1 MLRRRKP
8 DAQWNTNGAFFK
20 RRFQLLASF
29 VDKSGSLTYPVP
41 SSFVAVSSVESRDPV
56 VIVTGSSSGIGRA
69 VCARL
74 AKTGVAVIS
83 VDRNDAPADIDI
95 AAHFG
100 CDLSDSDA
108 IKKLIRDLDYQFDPA
123 TFASLI
129 NVAGVPGTQPAS
141 TVLEV
146 NLLAVRSLSRAFS
159 SRFSAGASIVN
170 IGSISGNAWQ
180 QRLDVHRFLL
190 ELDDDQAREWWSERS
205 KSVGVDPYTFSKEAV
220 IVWSMLQAGELLGT
234 GIRCNVVSPGPVD
247 TPLLPT
253 FREQIG
259 AERIDWVLG
268 HSGRVATPD
277 EIAEAIEWLAVGES
291 RWVNG
296 HHLVVDGGFTAG
308 LLSGWVDV
316 ADAPAP
322 KVTHVE

>member
-1 MLRRRKP
+1 MEHH
-8 DAQWNTNGAFFK
+8 GAFFK

-29 VDKSGSLTYPVP
+29 LDNSGSLTYQVP
-41 SSFVAVSSVESRDPV
+41 SSFITVSSLDSRDRV
-56 VIVTGSSSGIGRA
+56 AIVTGSSSGIGHA
-69 VCARL
+69 VCGRL
-74 AKTGVAVIS
+74 TKKGIAVIS
-83 VDRNDAPADIDI
+83 VDQNDAPEGVDVV
-95 AAHFG
+95 AHFG
-100 CDLSDSDA
+100 CDLGDSDA
-108 IKKLIRDLDYQFDPA
+108 VEHLIQDLDDQFDPA
-123 TFASLI
+123 TFVSLI
-129 NVAGVPGTQPAS
+129 NVAGVPGTRPAS

-190 ELDDDQAREWWSERS
+190 ELDDDQAREWWSDRS

-259 AERIDWVLG
+259 DERIDWVLD
-268 HSGRVATPD
+268 HSGRAATPD

-296 HHLVVDGGFTAG
+296 HHLVVDGGYTAG

-316 ADAPAP
+316 ANAPAP

>member
-1 MLRRRKP
+1 MQHQRRLLE
-8 DAQWNTNGAFFK
+8 
-20 RRFQLLASF
+20 RRFQPLASF
-29 VDKSGSLTYPVP
+29 LDNSGSLTYRVP
-41 SSFVAVSSVESRDPV
+41 SSFIAMSSVDSSDRV
-56 VIVTGSSSGIGRA
+56 AIVTGSSSGIGHA
-69 VCARL
+69 VCGRL
-74 AKTGVAVIS
+74 TEKGIAVIS
-83 VDRNDAPADIDI
+83 VDQNNAPEGVDVV
-95 AAHFG
+95 AHFG

-108 IKKLIRDLDYQFDPA
+108 IENLIRDLDDQFDPA

-146 NLLAVRSLSRAFS
+146 NFLAVRSLSRAFS

-180 QRLDVHRFLL
+180 QRLDVHQFLL
-190 ELDDDQAREWWSERS
+190 GLDDDQAREWWRDRS

-259 AERIDWVLG
+259 DERIDWVLA
-268 HSGRVATPD
+268 HSGRAASPD

-296 HHLVVDGGFTAG
+296 HHLVVDGGYTAG

-316 ADAPAP
+316 ANAPAP
-322 KVTHVE
+322 KATHVE

>member
-1 MLRRRKP
+1 
-8 DAQWNTNGAFFK
+8 
-20 RRFQLLASF
+20 
-29 VDKSGSLTYPVP
+29 
-41 SSFVAVSSVESRDPV
+41 VSSVDSRDRV
-56 VIVTGSSSGIGRA
+56 AIVTGSSSGIGHA

-74 AKTGVAVIS
+74 SRKEIAVIS
-83 VDRNDAPADIDI
+83 VDQNEAPEGVDVI
-95 AAHFG
+95 AHFG
-100 CDLSDSDA
+100 CDLSDADA
-108 IKKLIRDLDYQFDPA
+108 VKNLMQDLDAQFDPT
-123 TFASLI
+123 TFVSLI
-129 NVAGVPGTQPAS
+129 NVAGVPGTRPAS

-146 NLLAVRSLSRAFS
+146 NLLAVRSLCRALS
-159 SRFSAGASIVN
+159 SRFSPGASIVN

-180 QRLDVHRFLL
+180 QRLDVHQFLL
-190 ELDDDQAREWWSERS
+190 RLDDDQAREWWRDRS

-259 AERIDWVLG
+259 DDRIDWVLT
-268 HSGRVATPD
+268 HSGRAATPD

-296 HHLVVDGGFTAG
+296 HHLVVDGGYTAG

-316 ADAPAP
+316 ANAPAP

>member
-1 MLRRRKP
+1 M
-8 DAQWNTNGAFFK
+8 
-20 RRFQLLASF
+20 
-29 VDKSGSLTYPVP
+29 
-41 SSFVAVSSVESRDPV
+41 SSVDSRDRV
-56 VIVTGSSSGIGRA
+56 AIVTGSSSGIGHA

-74 AKTGVAVIS
+74 SRKGIVVIS
-83 VDRNDAPADIDI
+83 VDQNEAPEGVDVI
-95 AAHFG
+95 AHFG
-100 CDLSDSDA
+100 CDLSDADA
-108 IKKLIRDLDYQFDPA
+108 VKNLMQDLDAQFDPT
-123 TFASLI
+123 TFVSLI
-129 NVAGVPGTQPAS
+129 NVAGVPGTRPAS

-146 NLLAVRSLSRAFS
+146 NLLAVRSLCRALS
-159 SRFSAGASIVN
+159 SRFSPGASIVN

-180 QRLDVHRFLL
+180 QRLDVHQFLL
-190 ELDDDQAREWWSERS
+190 RLDDDQAREWWRDRS

-259 AERIDWVLG
+259 DDRIDWVLT
-268 HSGRVATPD
+268 HSGRAATPD

-296 HHLVVDGGFTAG
+296 HHLVVDGGYTAG

-316 ADAPAP
+316 ANAPAP

>member
-1 MLRRRKP
+1 MEHH
-8 DAQWNTNGAFFK
+8 GAFFK

-29 VDKSGSLTYPVP
+29 LDNSGSLTYQVP
-41 SSFVAVSSVESRDPV
+41 SSFIAVSSLDSRDRV
-56 VIVTGSSSGIGRA
+56 AIVTGSSSGIGHA
-69 VCARL
+69 VCGRL
-74 AKTGVAVIS
+74 TKKGIAVIS
-83 VDRNDAPADIDI
+83 VDQNDAPEGVDVV
-95 AAHFG
+95 AHFG
-100 CDLSDSDA
+100 CDLGDSDA
-108 IKKLIRDLDYQFDPA
+108 VENLIQDLDDQFDPA
-123 TFASLI
+123 TFVSLI

-190 ELDDDQAREWWSERS
+190 ELDDDQAREWWNDRS
-205 KSVGVDPYTFSKEAV
+205 TSVGVDPYTFSKEAV

-247 TPLLPT
+247 TPLLPA

-259 AERIDWVLG
+259 DERIDWVLD
-268 HSGRVATPD
+268 HSGRAATPD

-296 HHLVVDGGFTAG
+296 HHLIVDGGYTAG
-308 LLSGWVDV
+308 SLSGWVDV
-316 ADAPAP
+316 ANAPAA

>member
-1 MLRRRKP
+1 MGRHRCVFEETVSATQKFP
-8 DAQWNTNGAFFK
+8 KYFPNN
-20 RRFQLLASF
+20 
-29 VDKSGSLTYPVP
+29 SGSLTHRVP
-41 SSFVAVSSVESRDPV
+41 SSFIAVSSVDSRDRV
-56 VIVTGSSSGIGRA
+56 AIVTGSSSGIGHA

-74 AKTGVAVIS
+74 SRKEIAVIG
-83 VDRNDAPADIDI
+83 VDQNEAPEGVDVI
-95 AAHFG
+95 AHFG
-100 CDLSDSDA
+100 CDLSDADA
-108 IKKLIRDLDYQFDPA
+108 VKNLMQDLDAQFDPT
-123 TFASLI
+123 TFVSLI
-129 NVAGVPGTQPAS
+129 NVAGVPGTRPAS

-146 NLLAVRSLSRAFS
+146 NLLAVRSLCRALS
-159 SRFSAGASIVN
+159 SRFSPGASIVN

-180 QRLDVHRFLL
+180 QRLDVHQFLL
-190 ELDDDQAREWWSERS
+190 RLDDDQAREWWRDRS

-259 AERIDWVLG
+259 DDRIDWVLT
-268 HSGRVATPD
+268 HSGRAATPD

-296 HHLVVDGGFTAG
+296 HHLVVDGGYTAG

-316 ADAPAP
+316 ANAPAP

>member
-1 MLRRRKP
+1 MEHH
-8 DAQWNTNGAFFK
+8 GAFFK

-29 VDKSGSLTYPVP
+29 LDNSGSLTYQVP
-41 SSFVAVSSVESRDPV
+41 SSFIAVSSLDSRDRV
-56 VIVTGSSSGIGRA
+56 AIVTGSSSGIGHA
-69 VCARL
+69 VCGRL
-74 AKTGVAVIS
+74 TKKGIAVIS
-83 VDRNDAPADIDI
+83 VDQNDSPEGVDVV
-95 AAHFG
+95 AHFG
-100 CDLSDSDA
+100 CDLGDSDA
-108 IKKLIRDLDYQFDPA
+108 VENLIQDLDDQFDPA
-123 TFASLI
+123 TFVSLI
-129 NVAGVPGTQPAS
+129 NVAGVPGTRPAS

-190 ELDDDQAREWWSERS
+190 ELDDDQAREWWSDRS

-259 AERIDWVLG
+259 DERIDWVLD
-268 HSGRVATPD
+268 HSGRAATPD

-296 HHLVVDGGFTAG
+296 HHLVVDGGYTAG

-316 ADAPAP
+316 ANAPAP

>member
-1 MLRRRKP
+1 M
-8 DAQWNTNGAFFK
+8 
-20 RRFQLLASF
+20 
-29 VDKSGSLTYPVP
+29 
-41 SSFVAVSSVESRDPV
+41 SSVDSRDRV
-56 VIVTGSSSGIGRA
+56 AIVTGSSSGIGHA

-74 AKTGVAVIS
+74 SRKEIAVIS
-83 VDRNDAPADIDI
+83 VDQNEAPEGVDVI
-95 AAHFG
+95 AHFG
-100 CDLSDSDA
+100 CDLSDADA
-108 IKKLIRDLDYQFDPA
+108 VKNLMQDLDAQFDPT
-123 TFASLI
+123 TFVSLI
-129 NVAGVPGTQPAS
+129 NVAGVPGTRPAS

-146 NLLAVRSLSRAFS
+146 NLLAVRSLCRALS
-159 SRFSAGASIVN
+159 SRFSPGASIVN

-180 QRLDVHRFLL
+180 QRLDVHQFLL
-190 ELDDDQAREWWSERS
+190 RLDDDQAREWWRDRS

-259 AERIDWVLG
+259 DDRIDWVLT
-268 HSGRVATPD
+268 HSGRAATPD

-296 HHLVVDGGFTAG
+296 HHLVVDGGYTAG

-316 ADAPAP
+316 ANAPAP

>member
-1 MLRRRKP
+1 MQHQRRP
-8 DAQWNTNGAFFK
+8 FK
-20 RRFQLLASF
+20 RCFQLLASF
-29 VDKSGSLTYPVP
+29 LDNSGSLTYLVP
-41 SSFVAVSSVESRDPV
+41 SSFIAVSSVDSRDRV
-56 VIVTGSSSGIGRA
+56 AIVTGSSSGIGHA
-69 VCARL
+69 VCGRL
-74 AKTGVAVIS
+74 TEKGIAVIS
-83 VDRNDAPADIDI
+83 VDQNNAPEGVDVV
-95 AAHFG
+95 AHFG

-108 IKKLIRDLDYQFDPA
+108 IENLIRDLDDQFDPA

-146 NLLAVRSLSRAFS
+146 NFLAVRSLSRAFS

-190 ELDDDQAREWWSERS
+190 GLDDDQAREWWGDRS

-259 AERIDWVLG
+259 DERIDWLLA
-268 HSGRVATPD
+268 HSGRAASPD

-296 HHLVVDGGFTAG
+296 HHLVVDGGYTAG

-316 ADAPAP
+316 ANAPAP

>member
-1 MLRRRKP
+1 MRTSFP
-8 DAQWNTNGAFFK
+8 DN
-20 RRFQLLASF
+20 
-29 VDKSGSLTYPVP
+29 SGSLTHLVP
-41 SSFVAVSSVESRDPV
+41 SSFIAVSSVDSRDRV
-56 VIVTGSSSGIGRA
+56 AIVTGSSSGIGHA
-69 VCARL
+69 VCGRL
-74 AKTGVAVIS
+74 SRKSIAVIS
-83 VDRNDAPADIDI
+83 VDQNKAPEGVDVV
-95 AAHFG
+95 AHFG
-100 CDLSDSDA
+100 CDLSDADA
-108 IKKLIRDLDYQFDPA
+108 VENLMQDLDAQFDPA
-123 TFASLI
+123 TFVSLI
-129 NVAGVPGTQPAS
+129 NVAGVPGTRPAS

-146 NLLAVRSLSRAFS
+146 NLLAVRSLCRAFA
-159 SRFSAGASIVN
+159 SRFSPGASIVN

-180 QRLDVHRFLL
+180 QRLDVHQFLL
-190 ELDDDQAREWWSERS
+190 RLDDDQAREWWRDRS

-259 AERIDWVLG
+259 DDRIDWVLT
-268 HSGRVATPD
+268 HSGRAATPD

-296 HHLVVDGGFTAG
+296 HHLVVDGGYTAG

-316 ADAPAP
+316 ANAPAP